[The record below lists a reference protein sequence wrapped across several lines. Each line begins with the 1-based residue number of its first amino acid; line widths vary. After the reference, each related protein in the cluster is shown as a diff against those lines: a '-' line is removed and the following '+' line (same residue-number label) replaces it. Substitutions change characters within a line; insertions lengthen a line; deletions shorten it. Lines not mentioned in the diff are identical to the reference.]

1 MKTPN
6 LYSMKPATPFLRT
19 LPAALR
25 SLGAITLLLSS
36 LSLGLPARGAI
47 FSTYLR
53 TNVVA
58 DADLFLVDVA
68 SNSVFLTRTVTYS
81 NLIHSAIQTA
91 QFSNAVAVVFNGTNT
106 LNSITNIVLGMTNA
120 PNPNAL
126 TNYDTRTIVL
136 ANGLSVSN
144 GAGDVKFGTLSTYVS
159 TLGKVDLSVDG
170 IISAHSGVMA
180 GGDVNNP
187 SFDVGPGGAGIYGGG
202 VGEVAVSTMFRKQSS
217 FTTNGITLILGK
229 FTGDGSGLTN
239 LPAATNTAAAASA
252 TNILIYPNGNIAIQ
266 ATEGVGNTNGGILTF
281 SGSASNRWSSDD
293 ASTILGGSRIFEINV
308 NNANHPNTGN
318 AQDGSQVFYSD
329 GTTTHIG
336 NPNHYSNPAYD
347 PGTLNLWGSQIWAH
361 GLWGVQGYGTSPA
374 IIAQAAVGQTA
385 NIFEIQSSNAVPL
398 LTVSSNGT
406 LTGTS
411 LFLSGPTSIS
421 NDVSLVGSGSDLTI
435 DGKVGIGTT
444 TPQATLQIFPTLF
457 QETYAGYG
465 FAVVHTNMI
474 ISSGETSAANFVK
487 TLLELRSSTSGA
499 YSGAKSSI
507 DFTVRDRGNNRT
519 VDVAARISGGMKDGA
534 EWSGTKRGWLEFGTS
549 AASDSTPTT
558 RMIIDEIG
566 NVGIGTT
573 TPASK
578 LDVSGAIRAGI
589 INTTTP
595 ALVSLG
601 TNNAVLRCP
610 NGGSFLL
617 RIDNAGTISTVTN
630 STGL

>member
-126 TNYDTRTIVL
+126 TNYDTRAIVL
-136 ANGLSVSN
+136 ANGLSVTNS
-144 GAGDVKFGTLSTYVS
+144 GAGDVRFGSLEPYASLSG
-159 TLGKVDLSVDG
+159 LVDLTVDG
-170 IISAHSGVMA
+170 AISAHGGVRSDGTVTSPAFQPYGSA
-180 GGDVNNP
+180 GGLYSTDTGDI
-187 SFDVGPGGAGIYGGG
+187 S
-202 VGEVAVSTMFRKQSS
+202 VATTYRRQSS

-239 LPAATNTAAAASA
+239 LPAATNTAAAAAA
-252 TNILIYPNGNIAIQ
+252 TNILIYPNGNIAVQ
-266 ATEGVGNTNGGILTF
+266 ATEGPGNTNGGILTF

-329 GTTTHIG
+329 GSTTHIG

-361 GLWGVQGYGTSPA
+361 GLWGVQGYGISPA
-374 IIAQAAVGQTA
+374 IVAQAAVGQTA

-421 NDVSLVGSGSDLTI
+421 NDVSLVGSGSDLTVG
-435 DGKVGIGTT
+435 GKVGIGTT
-444 TPQATLQIFPTLF
+444 TPRDPLSISADLGG
-457 QETYAGYG
+457 AGTGYWLNLHNTSTAG
-465 FAVVHTNMI
+465 GTWGSWRIGHTGDDMV
-474 ISSGETSAANFVK
+474 FF
-487 TLLELRSSTSGA
+487 SGA
-499 YSGAKSSI
+499 VTDNPTTEHVRFVYGGGITVSEGASVGRGGAKWTFN
-507 DFTVRDRGNNRT
+507 D
-519 VDVAARISGGMKDGA
+519 
-534 EWSGTKRGWLEFGTS
+534 TS
-549 AASDSTPTT
+549 DYVTT
-558 RMIIDEIG
+558 SG

-578 LDVSGAIRAGI
+578 LDVSGAIHSGI
-589 INTTTP
+589 TNTATP

-617 RIDNAGTISTVTN
+617 HIDNAGTISTVTN

>member
-1 MKTPN
+1 MKTLS

-25 SLGAITLLLSS
+25 SLGAITLLLSALA
-36 LSLGLPARGAI
+36 LSLPARGAI

-91 QFSNAVAVVFNGTNT
+91 QFSNAVNVVFQGTNT
-106 LNSITNIVLGMTNA
+106 LATITNIVLGMTNA

-126 TNYDTRTIVL
+126 TNHDTRAVVL
-136 ANGLSVSN
+136 ANGLTVTN

-239 LPAATNTAAAASA
+239 LPAATNTAAAAAA
-252 TNILIYPNGNIAIQ
+252 TNILIYPNGNTAV
-266 ATEGVGNTNGGILTF
+266 AADAGGVITTWSENG
-281 SGSASNRWSSDD
+281 ASNRWYSSNDD
-293 ASTILGGSRIFEINV
+293 TALGGTTHFEINV
-308 NNANHPNTGN
+308 ITPNQTYGGN
-318 AQDGSQVFYSD
+318 AHDGMSVLLSEGASKYIRL
-329 GTTTHIG
+329 G
-336 NPNHYSNPAYD
+336 D
-347 PGTLNLWGSQIWAH
+347 PGYVGPVEIFGSTITTYGKFSNA
-361 GLWGVQGYGTSPA
+361 GVAPGSAVGTY
-374 IIAQAAVGQTA
+374 QAAVGQTA

-421 NDVSLVGSGSDLTI
+421 NDLALVGSGSDLTV

-444 TPQATLQIFPTLF
+444 SPNSTLQI
-457 QETYAGYG
+457 AGT
-465 FAVVHTNMI
+465 AQKT
-474 ISSGETSAANFVK
+474 AALTDAGVK
-487 TLLELRSSTSGA
+487 GGTVNITDSDITSGA
-499 YSGAKSSI
+499 G
-507 DFTVRDRGNNRT
+507 
-519 VDVAARISGGMKDGA
+519 SGGTLLFSSATANGVFAQAAIKSLLANGA
-534 EWSGTKRGWLEFGTS
+534 NQGQGVLAFSLRRYSVDTS
-549 AASDSTPTT
+549 LTE
-558 RMIIDEIG
+558 RMRIDTEG

-573 TPASK
+573 TPAAK
-578 LDVSGAIRAGI
+578 LDVSGAIHSGST
-589 INTTTP
+589 NTTTP
-595 ALVSLG
+595 ALVSMG

-610 NGGSFLL
+610 NGGSYIL
-617 RIDNAGTISTVTN
+617 RIDNSGTISTVTN